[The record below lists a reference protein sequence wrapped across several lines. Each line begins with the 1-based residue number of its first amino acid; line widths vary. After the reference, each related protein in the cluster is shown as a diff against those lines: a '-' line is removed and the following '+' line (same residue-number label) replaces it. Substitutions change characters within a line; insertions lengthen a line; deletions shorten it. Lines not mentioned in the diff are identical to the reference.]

1 MRNGRDDDRFDIF
14 AGYAGGLQGVL
25 CGADGEVG
33 DGLVLAGAV
42 TSNDAGALAN
52 PLIGGVDG
60 LDDVI
65 VGDDD
70 IAAGGTVAEDAGVAV
85 DLVLLEGSHVFNP
98 LCCCGSQAAGCCLW
112 GEAESVPVLR
122 P

>member
-98 LCCCGSQAAGCCLW
+98 LYCCGSQAAGCCLW